1 MATHSHLI
9 EALQGP
15 YNIVQRFLPSFR
27 LTLPNRVSP
36 KEERRK
42 HAEET
47 VDASSSEGFPV
58 VATCSKEFATIA
70 PPLRLKWSPPGKEV
84 GLE

>member
-1 MATHSHLI
+1 MVVHSHLI

-15 YNIVQRFLPSFR
+15 YNIVERFLPTFH
-27 LTLPNRVSP
+27 LTLPNHVSP
-36 KEERRK
+36 KEEHRK

-58 VATCSKEFATIA
+58 IATHSKEFTTIV
-70 PPLRLKWSPPGKEV
+70 PPLRLK
-84 GLE
+84 